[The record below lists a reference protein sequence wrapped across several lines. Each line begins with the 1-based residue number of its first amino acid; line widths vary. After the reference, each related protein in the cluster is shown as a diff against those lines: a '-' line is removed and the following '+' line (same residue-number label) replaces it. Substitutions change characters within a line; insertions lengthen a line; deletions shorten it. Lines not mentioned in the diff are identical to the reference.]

1 MTPPGSTDPGSTGQA
16 STADAAPPEPI
27 AVATRGQRLLL
38 ITPVRNEEAHLEL
51 IADAV
56 ARQTRTPDLWL
67 VVDDGSTDR
76 TPEILAELRRRIGF
90 LQVLDTADLPPV
102 GPVSDRLATA
112 AEARA
117 FNLGLNSVAWEDFT
131 HIAKL
136 DGDTELPP
144 HYFERL
150 LSEFERDPGLGLAG
164 GLYADPDPRG
174 DGWEVID
181 IPSEYHVPGT
191 LKCYSRACFQAVGGI
206 QERLG
211 WDTIDET
218 YARMRGYRTSALVD
232 LVALHHRPRASADGT
247 LRGRARHGE
256 CAYIAHFTLPWV
268 TLRTFKMARERPRGL
283 SGAAFLYGYLR
294 AAACRTPRV
303 HDPAFRRFVRRE
315 LRGRMLGA
323 LGLGKLR
330 RAPYVEPVSLVSRQ
344 AHRTPSLG
352 PDSTSSNRL

>member
-1 MTPPGSTDPGSTGQA
+1 MPQVQRQQAPELGSTEAGSERLGR
-16 STADAAPPEPI
+16 SDGAPAHARE
-27 AVATRGQRLLL
+27 QRLLL
-38 ITPVRNEEAHLEL
+38 ISPVRNEEAHIEL

-56 ARQTRTPDLWL
+56 AGQTRPPDLWL

-76 TPEILAELRRRIGF
+76 TPEILADLMRRIEF
-90 LQVLDTADLPPV
+90 LQVLNTADLPPV
-102 GPVSDRLATA
+102 GPVNDRLATA

-117 FNLGLNSVAWEDFT
+117 FNLGLNSVAWESFT

-144 HYFERL
+144 QYFERVL
-150 LSEFERDPGLGLAG
+150 GEFERDPELGLAG
-164 GLYADPDPRG
+164 GLYADPDPSG
-174 DGWEVID
+174 EGWEVVG

-191 LKCYSRACFQAVGGI
+191 LKCYSLACFQAVGGI

-218 YARMRGYRTSALVD
+218 YARMRGYRTRAFVD
-232 LVALHHRPRASADGT
+232 LIVLHHRPRASADGT

-268 TLRTFKMARERPRGL
+268 TLRAFKMARVRPRGL
-283 SGAAFLYGYLR
+283 SGVAFLYGYLR
-294 AAACRTPRV
+294 SAARRIPRV
-303 HDPAFRRFVRRE
+303 EDPAFRRFVRRE

-323 LGLGKLR
+323 LGLGRLGHPASPGR
-330 RAPYVEPVSLVSRQ
+330 GAVSR
-344 AHRTPSLG
+344 
-352 PDSTSSNRL
+352 